1 MWIMC
6 VSLWG
11 DVVYVNSAV
20 IIICSTCSSVFI
32 IYECDNSFSMCV
44 YVWAECHFVSRE
56 PTYDEFY
63 AEDEYT
69 INLDTLLYVTHISFH

>member
-1 MWIMC
+1 MC

-32 IYECDNSFSMCV
+32 IYECDNSFSVCV
-44 YVWAECHFVSRE
+44 CVWVWVECHFVSCE
-56 PTYDEFY
+56 PAYDEFH
-63 AEDEYT
+63 ARDGEA
-69 INLDTLLYVTHISFH
+69 